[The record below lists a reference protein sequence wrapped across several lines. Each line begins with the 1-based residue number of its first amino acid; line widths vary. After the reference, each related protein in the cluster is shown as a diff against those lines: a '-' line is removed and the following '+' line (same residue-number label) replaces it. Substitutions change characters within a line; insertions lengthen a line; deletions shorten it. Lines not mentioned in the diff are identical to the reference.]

1 MSLDEALRAVVAAEV
16 APLVH
21 QVAEL
26 TAAVQALHAPAAQE
40 PALLSVAEA
49 ARLCGVSSCTLR
61 RWERDGAVQSV
72 RRAHTVRIVASSL
85 KPASADDIS
94 RAARAAREART

>member
-1 MSLDEALRAVVAAEV
+1 VNLDAALAEV
-16 APLVH
+16 VVEAIAPLVQ

-26 TAAVQALHAPAAQE
+26 TAAVQALRAPAAQE

-85 KPASADDIS
+85 KPASADDIA
-94 RAARAAREART
+94 RAARAARAGT